1 MSDIKE
7 ILQNIGY
14 QNLKDFGGWYR
25 TRPIYRSS
33 DNDTVLAIN
42 KNTGYWYDYKL
53 CRGGKLSELVQI
65 TLNLNDLDYADKM
78 LAEKFNFTGVVVNQE
93 KNTINQVKIYD
104 ESMLVSLE
112 KNHGY
117 WLNRGVKEEIVAEFK
132 GGIAKKGNM
141 INRYVFP
148 IYNPSGKIVGF
159 SGRSL
164 VDSNRPDFIKWKH
177 LGTKKEWVYPAFFS
191 KNAIS
196 ESGRVFLIESIGDM
210 LALWQAGYK
219 NVIITFGLAISP
231 KITKFLLESSVQEV
245 VIAFNNDSFNN
256 SAGNEAAKKA
266 KSKLLM
272 FFDENQVKIK
282 VPSKKDFGLMSKNE
296 IDLYMK
302 EFNG

>member
-78 LAEKFNFTGVVVNQE
+78 LAEKFNFTGIIVNQE
-93 KNTINQVKIYD
+93 KNTINQVKVYD

-164 VDSNRPDFIKWKH
+164 VDSKRPDFIKWKH

-219 NVIITFGLAISP
+219 NVIVTFGLAISP
-231 KITKFLLESSVQEV
+231 KIIKFLLENSVQQV
-245 VIAFNNDSFNN
+245 VVAFNNDSFNN

-266 KSKLLM
+266 RSKLLM

-282 VPSKKDFGLMSKNE
+282 LPPKKDFGLMGKNE

>member
-78 LAEKFNFTGVVVNQE
+78 LAEKFNFTGIVVNQE

-164 VDSNRPDFIKWKH
+164 VDSKRPDFIKWKH

-219 NVIITFGLAISP
+219 NVIVTFGLAISP
-231 KITKFLLESSVQEV
+231 KIIKFLLENSVQEV

-282 VPSKKDFGLMSKNE
+282 LPSKKDFGLMSKNE

>member
-7 ILQNIGY
+7 ILNNIGY

-25 TRPIYRSS
+25 TKPIYRAS

-53 CRGGKLSELVQI
+53 CKGGKLSELVQI
-65 TLNLNDLDYADKM
+65 TLNLNDLSYADKM
-78 LAEKFNFTGVVVNQE
+78 LAERFNFTGIVTNPE
-93 KNTINQVKIYD
+93 KTIINQVKIYN
-104 ESMLVSLE
+104 ESMLDGLTRDHS
-112 KNHGY
+112 Y
-117 WLNRGVKEEIVAEFK
+117 WFKRGVKEEIVSEFK

-164 VDSNRPDFIKWKH
+164 VIKWKH

-191 KNAIS
+191 KNSIA
-196 ESGRVFLIESIGDM
+196 ESKKVFLIESIGDM

-219 NVIITFGLAISP
+219 NVIVTFGLAISP
-231 KITKFLLESSVQEV
+231 KIIKFLLESSVEQ
-245 VIAFNNDSFNN
+245 VIVAFNNDSFNN

-266 KSKLLM
+266 RSKLLM

-282 VPSKKDFGLMSKNE
+282 LPPKKDFGLMGKNE